1 MVSMDPSQRS
11 TVTTSTHTSL
21 TFTMPPGQ
29 GKDLQVA
36 VAAGNQV
43 SGSKG
48 SDGRPLVVSYQRPVM
63 TTFAITT
70 AAGAAGAAGAG
81 SGSGSGQCSATPG
94 SAFKDKAT
102 ANMPQVPTSGGECVT
117 VFGANFGAEIPT
129 VLFGTYAA
137 VIKSRDVVG
146 HSWLT
151 FVIPEGEGKD
161 IDMKVIVGNQEVATK
176 YVDREKREERRERR
190 EKREEQRERREK
202 REERRA
208 KREGRREKS
217 EERREKRE
225 ERRESN
231 PV

>member
-1 MVSMDPSQRS
+1 MNVTITGSNLGTDPQVLVGGAVAVFDAGLSMDPSQRS

-21 TFTMPPGQ
+21 TFTMPSGQ
-29 GKDLQVA
+29 GRDLRVA

-48 SDGRPLVVSYQRPVM
+48 SDGRPLVVSYQPPVM

-70 AAGAAGAAGAG
+70 ATGATGAAGAAGAAGVG

-102 ANMPQVPTSGGECVT
+102 ANMPQVPTLGGECVT
-117 VFGANFGAEIPT
+117 VFGANFGAEIPR

-137 VIKSRDVVG
+137 VIKSRDVIG

-161 IDMKVIVGNQEVATK
+161 IDMKVIVGNQEAATK
-176 YVDREKREERRERR
+176 
-190 EKREEQRERREK
+190 
-202 REERRA
+202 
-208 KREGRREKS
+208 
-217 EERREKRE
+217 
-225 ERRESN
+225 
-231 PV
+231 

>member
-1 MVSMDPSQRS
+1 MSPTPGGMNVTITGSNLGTDPQVLVGGAVAVFDAGLSMDPSQRS

-21 TFTMPPGQ
+21 TFTMPSGQ
-29 GKDLQVA
+29 GRDLRVA

-48 SDGRPLVVSYQRPVM
+48 SDGRPLVVSYQPPVM

-70 AAGAAGAAGAG
+70 ATGAAGAG

-102 ANMPQVPTSGGECVT
+102 ANMPQVPTLGGECVT
-117 VFGANFGAEIPT
+117 VFGANFGAEIPR

-137 VIKSRDVVG
+137 VIKSRDVIG

-161 IDMKVIVGNQEVATK
+161 IDMKVIVGNQEAATK
-176 YVDREKREERRERR
+176 
-190 EKREEQRERREK
+190 
-202 REERRA
+202 
-208 KREGRREKS
+208 
-217 EERREKRE
+217 
-225 ERRESN
+225 
-231 PV
+231 